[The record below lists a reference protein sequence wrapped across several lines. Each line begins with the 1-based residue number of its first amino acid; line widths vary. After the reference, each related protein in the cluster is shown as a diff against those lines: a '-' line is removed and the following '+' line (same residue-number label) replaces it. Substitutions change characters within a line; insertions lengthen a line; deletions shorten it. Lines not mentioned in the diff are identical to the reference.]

1 MPTIILKKAKTLIG
15 AFILIKLFIILLFI
29 FTIFSVES
37 KNSADDSIVVN
48 NYQNIQ
54 MSNINYIQ
62 VEEDLKNIDN
72 KKITNKQ
79 KIEVLKKIV
88 EIYLNNSNIEKS
100 KEAIEKG
107 LKISDTEIDIQNFNL
122 YKAYILNRSDDK
134 NDIQESIKIID
145 QIVKKLENNNSKESK
160 KIKFESYL
168 LKGDTYLY
176 LNYASSAIKAYS
188 ESENYKYSE
197 LNIFDVKASK
207 LFLYQS
213 LELYD
218 LAISELHETE
228 KLLNIIDLEKEDK
241 NYYEEI
247 IYKLGVYLYEEKKDF
262 IKSRDYALD
271 YLKLSKEMSLATQ
284 ANTYYMLSATYSNL
298 KDFKNAEKY
307 MILAGDILRNN
318 TIDFDKKEKL
328 YAQYAYYKNKEDYE
342 TSLLILNEYEQI
354 VGVEKI
360 SKSKYE
366 IYKLK
371 NDYENAHKYLD
382 IHINYISSKIGE
394 EELERYIKFNEK
406 RHFENLNKEK
416 ERLLKESKEKDIE
429 LKEIERKNK
438 MLTIN
443 NYLIHFLLF
452 LIFTCFLVIIYFYN
466 KYYQISITDSLTKV
480 YNKRYMN
487 KKINKYN
494 NILMLDIDYFKKIND
509 TYGHIAGDF
518 LLKEVAKIIKNT
530 VGNDGCTIRY
540 GGEEFVVLLK
550 NEINGYELGEK
561 IRKII
566 AAQDF
571 KYADKN
577 IKITISLGL
586 SDTLSKADVLLY
598 KAKNSGRNKILKEVE
613 SFYV

>member
-37 KNSADDSIVVN
+37 KNSTDGSTMLD
-48 NYQNIQ
+48 NYEKIQ
-54 MSNINYIQ
+54 INNINYEQ

-72 KKITNKQ
+72 KNITNNQ
-79 KIEVLKKIV
+79 KVEILKKIV
-88 EIYLNNSNIEKS
+88 EIYFNNGDMKKS
-100 KEAIEKG
+100 KETIEKG
-107 LKISDTEIDIQNFNL
+107 LSISDTEIDIQNFNL

-160 KIKFESYL
+160 KIKFEAYL

-176 LNYASSAIKAYS
+176 LNDGSAAIKAYS

-197 LNIFDVKASK
+197 LNIFDVKTSK

-218 LAISELHETE
+218 LAISELHEIE
-228 KLLNIIDLEKEDK
+228 KQLNMVNFEKEEK
-241 NYYEEI
+241 KYYQEI

-262 IKSRDYALD
+262 IKSRDYALKF
-271 YLKLSKEMSLATQ
+271 LKIAEEMSLSAQ
-284 ANTYYMLSATYSNL
+284 VNTYYMLSATYSNL

-307 MILAGDILRNN
+307 LMLASNTLKNN

-342 TSLLILNEYEQI
+342 TSLLILNEYEEI
-354 VGVEKI
+354 IGVEKI

-371 NDYENAHKYLD
+371 NDYENAYKYLD

-416 ERLLKESKEKDIE
+416 EILLKESREKDIE

-438 MLTIN
+438 ILTIN
-443 NYLIHFLLF
+443 NYLISFLSF
-452 LIFTCFLVIIYFYN
+452 LVLMFFLVIFYFYN
-466 KYYQISITDSLTKV
+466 KYYQMSITDSLTKV

-487 KKINKYN
+487 KKINNYK
-494 NILMLDIDYFKKIND
+494 NILILDIDYFKKIND
-509 TYGHIAGDF
+509 TYGHLAGDF
-518 LLKEVAKIIKNT
+518 LLKEVANIIKNT
-530 VGNDGCTIRY
+530 VGDDGYTIRY
-540 GGEEFVVLLK
+540 GGEEFVILLK
-550 NEINGYELGEK
+550 NKVNGYELGEK
-561 IRKII
+561 IRKLIYEK
-566 AAQDF
+566 DF
-571 KYADKN
+571 KYEDKN

-586 SDTLSKADVLLY
+586 SDTINKADLLLY
-598 KAKNSGRNKILKEVE
+598 KAKNTGRNKILKEVE